1 MQFYIKIYVSL
12 ILLFLPTSLCG
23 NGKLLREYIGGEG
36 LNVKFSD
43 VPINENIEVHSI
55 LSFAIDY
62 TSSARFPSPTN
73 GKFNVFWD
81 TQNLSPADVL
91 EIKSKHKNVK
101 FAVSLGGDVTGDNNA
116 VQFNPS
122 SVSSW
127 ISNAVSSLTEI
138 VKQYHLDGIDIDY
151 EHFDH
156 SDPNTFAKCIG
167 ELILQFYAYD
177 RSTSVKQFLE
187 YFDTQASNYK
197 GGKLLS
203 SFSTDNGSDGLTPD
217 KGFFD
222 ACRELKK
229 RRKLEGI
236 FIWSADDSKKYDF
249 KYEVEAEAILASD

>member
-1 MQFYIKIYVSL
+1 MEFYIKIY
-12 ILLFLPTSLCG
+12 
-23 NGKLLREYIGGEG
+23 
-36 LNVKFSD
+36 D
-43 VPINENIEVHSI
+43 VPINENIEVHFI
-55 LSFAIDY
+55 LSFAINY

-101 FAVSLGGDVTGDNNA
+101 FAVSLGGDVTGDKTA
-116 VQFNPS
+116 VQFYPY

-138 VKQYHLDGIDIDY
+138 IKQYHLDGIDIDY

-167 ELILQFYAYD
+167 ELILQ
-177 RSTSVKQFLE
+177 LE
-187 YFDTQASNYK
+187 QKKVISMASIAPFEDEGPVQSHYNALWRNYGRFIDY

-203 SFSTDNGSDGLTPD
+203 SFSTDSGSDGLTPD

-236 FIWSADDSKKYDF
+236 FIWSAHDSKKYDF